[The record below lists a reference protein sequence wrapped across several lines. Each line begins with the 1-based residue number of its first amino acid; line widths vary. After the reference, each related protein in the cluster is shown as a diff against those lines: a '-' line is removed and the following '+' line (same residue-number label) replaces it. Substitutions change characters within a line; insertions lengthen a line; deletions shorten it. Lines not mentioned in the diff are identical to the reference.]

1 MRMIQRSD
9 IKGPV
14 IYGPIRDDYRKHIM
28 ELKRPRRIDIGDR
41 VFLVFENRQTLIF
54 QIEEMLRAEGMTQEP
69 QIAEEIEVYNQLMP
83 GDDWLSATLFL
94 AVPPGADARTELH
107 RLIGLDEHLILH
119 IGDHAIRAQ
128 FEPGRSTEDRISAV
142 QYCRFPIGPEAKPA
156 LLTEETPLSLEI
168 DHPAYS
174 HTTHCGEAL
183 RRSLARDYEA

>member
-9 IKGPV
+9 IKGPA
-14 IYGPIRDDYRKHIM
+14 IYGPIRDDFRKHIM

-41 VFLVFENRQTLIF
+41 VFLVFENRHTLIF
-54 QIEEMLRAEGMTQEP
+54 QIEEMLRAEGMTREP

-94 AVPPGADARTELH
+94 AVPPNTDARTELH

-119 IGDHAIRAQ
+119 VGDHVIRAQ
-128 FEPGRSTEDRISAV
+128 FEPGRSTDDRISAV
-142 QYCRFPIGPEAKPA
+142 QYCRFPLSSEAKGA
-156 LLTEETPLSLEI
+156 LLTEGTPLRLEI
-168 DHPAYS
+168 DHPEYHHQIS
-174 HTTHCGEAL
+174 CGEPL